1 MKINKESSKYSDDS
15 QKKFESSMNYNN
27 IKSTYSIKKIN
38 IKSTENICYN
48 DINGSVNPINDIN
61 PNKTSIKKEAIK
73 ITFDTNKNQD
83 LAENME
89 NDDISEDELK
99 NENIEKEEIES
110 DDNDSENNKDELP
123 QNNEDSHYEK
133 QNMLDYKDIGSTK
146 DIDVPPLLIDQ
157 VIGHEESV
165 ETIKKAAKQR
175 RNVLLIGDPGVGKS
189 MIAKGMAE
197 LLPPEVLQDVL
208 VYPNAEDSNN
218 PLIRT
223 VPSGDGKR
231 IVMANKSTTK
241 GYEEKKLIVT
251 MILIA
256 GVLALG
262 FIYRTQLLFAILAA
276 LFIFFISM
284 QIKPKNITMA
294 PKLLVNNSEKRFAP
308 FEDATGAHAGALL
321 GDVRHDPYQSGG
333 LGTPAHERVEPGMIH
348 KANRGVLY
356 IDEIGTMTMK
366 TQQELL
372 SAMQEKKYSITG
384 QSENSSGAMVRSQ
397 AVPCDFVLVASG
409 NIQVL
414 EGMHIAMRSR
424 IRGYGYEV
432 FMKDNM
438 PDTKE
443 NRKKLIQFVA
453 QEVKNDGR
461 IPHFSPEALDEI
473 IREAKRRAGK
483 KESLTLRLRDL
494 GGLVRAAGDV
504 AKEEGANLVHAEHV
518 LTAKKYSRTLEQQ
531 IADRSIIQRK
541 EYAVFNPEG
550 GKIGIVNGLSVIGD
564 RSGLMLPIA
573 AEAAPAQ
580 SKREGKIIATGK
592 LGEIAKESVQN
603 VSALIKKHTGTDI
616 SLYDIHIQFLQTYD
630 GVEGDSASVSIAAA
644 VISAI
649 EEIPIDQTVALTG
662 SLSVRGDVLP
672 IGGATSK
679 IEAAAEAGIKKVLIP
694 RSNMKDVMIEKKY
707 EDAIEIIPVDTLS
720 DVLENILIGCSEKNS
735 LIKKMKKISSAV
747 ADKVPKRPLNAC
759 DMPSKS

>member
-1 MKINKESSKYSDDS
+1 
-15 QKKFESSMNYNN
+15 
-27 IKSTYSIKKIN
+27 
-38 IKSTENICYN
+38 
-48 DINGSVNPINDIN
+48 
-61 PNKTSIKKEAIK
+61 
-73 ITFDTNKNQD
+73 
-83 LAENME
+83 ME
-89 NDDISEDELK
+89 NDDISEKKL
-99 NENIEKEEIES
+99 NENNSKE
-110 DDNDSENNKDELP
+110 DSEALDKESENVLVDH
-123 QNNEDSHYEK
+123 DSNDAPHEEN
-133 QNMLDYKDIGSTK
+133 QQMLDYEDIGSTK

-197 LLPPEVLQDVL
+197 LLPPEILQDVL
-208 VYPNAEDSNN
+208 VYPNAEDFNN

-223 VPSGDGKR
+223 VSAGEGKK
-231 IVMANKSTTK
+231 IVMANKSTSK
-241 GYEEKKLIVT
+241 GHEEKKLLVT
-251 MILIA
+251 MIIIA
-256 GVLALG
+256 GVLTLG

-276 LFIFFISM
+276 IFIFFISM
-284 QIKPKNITMA
+284 QIKPKNMTLS
-294 PKLLVNNSEKRFAP
+294 PKLLVNNTEKRFAP

-356 IDEIGTMTMK
+356 IDEIGTMSMK
-366 TQQELL
+366 TQQGLL

-414 EGMHIAMRSR
+414 EGMHIAIRSR

-438 PDTKE
+438 SDTEE

-461 IPHFSPEALDEI
+461 IPHFSPDALDEI
-473 IREAKRRAGK
+473 IREAKRRAGGK
-483 KESLTLRLRDL
+483 KSLTLRLRDL

-504 AKEEGANLVHAEHV
+504 AKEEKSSLVEAEHV

-531 IADRSIIQRK
+531 IADRSIVQRK

-573 AEAAPAQ
+573 AEVAPAQ

-603 VSALIKKHTGTDI
+603 VSALIKKHTETDI
-616 SLYDIHIQFLQTYD
+616 SQYDIHIQFLQTYD

-649 EEIPIDQTVALTG
+649 EEIPVDQIVALTG
-662 SLSVRGDVLP
+662 SLTVRGDVLP

-679 IEAAAEAGIKKVLIP
+679 IEAAAEAGIKKVIIP

-707 EDAIEIIPVDTLS
+707 EDEIEIIPVDTLS

-747 ADKVPKRPLNAC
+747 ADKVPKRTLNSH
-759 DMPSKS
+759 DIPS